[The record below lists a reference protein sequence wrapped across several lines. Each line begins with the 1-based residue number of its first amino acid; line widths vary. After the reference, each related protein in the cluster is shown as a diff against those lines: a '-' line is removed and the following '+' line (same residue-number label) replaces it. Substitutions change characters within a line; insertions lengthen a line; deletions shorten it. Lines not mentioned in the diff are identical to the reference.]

1 MDHWCGVA
9 QVGGA
14 AKKEKKMKIDIRVQ
28 ITYWM
33 PENNI
38 NRRKKMWGIRKKW
51 FQQAEVIAKS
61 KKTMFLVKIIV
72 FNSFWPLN

>member
-1 MDHWCGVA
+1 M
-9 QVGGA
+9 
-14 AKKEKKMKIDIRVQ
+14 AKKEKKKKIDIRVQ

-51 FQQAEVIAKS
+51 FQQAEVITKGR
-61 KKTMFLVKIIV
+61 KIMFLVKIIV
-72 FNSFWPLN
+72 F

>member
-28 ITYWM
+28 IAHRISG
-33 PENNI
+33 NNK
-38 NRRKKMWGIRKKW
+38 NRCKKMWGIQKKW
-51 FQQAEVIAKS
+51 FQQAEVIAKGR
-61 KKTMFLVKIIV
+61 KIMFLVKIIV
-72 FNSFWPLN
+72 F